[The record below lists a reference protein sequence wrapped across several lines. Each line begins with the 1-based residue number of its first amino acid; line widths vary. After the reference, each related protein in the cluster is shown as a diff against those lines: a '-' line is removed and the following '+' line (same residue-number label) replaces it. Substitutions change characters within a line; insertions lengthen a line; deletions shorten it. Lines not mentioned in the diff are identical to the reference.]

1 MWVIEGSEDAA
12 QMLDDSEREEGEE
25 RHFEL
30 PAPDGAGTSAGA
42 GISAGAPHAPAV
54 ARRARLDRAPAPRHA
69 HIRAPHQAP
78 PRAPHLDRP
87 DHGRGEAR
95 QPHGLSHEPAAA
107 AHRERPRR
115 GLPLD
120 HRGAYTHTTRVGELH
135 WKAVAATRNTYTRPT
150 RVLGQV
156 DRARR
161 FVTDSILVQELMGQ
175 ARAGQELMTPDELK
189 AQEPIRDLLG
199 CELADL
205 VRLPAAAE
213 EGASDSEAT
222 SSDDA
227 WLVWLRR
234 VTASG
239 QQARTCAV

>member
-1 MWVIEGSEDAA
+1 M
-12 QMLDDSEREEGEE
+12 
-25 RHFEL
+25 
-30 PAPDGAGTSAGA
+30 
-42 GISAGAPHAPAV
+42 
-54 ARRARLDRAPAPRHA
+54 
-69 HIRAPHQAP
+69 
-78 PRAPHLDRP
+78 
-87 DHGRGEAR
+87 
-95 QPHGLSHEPAAA
+95 
-107 AHRERPRR
+107 
-115 GLPLD
+115 
-120 HRGAYTHTTRVGELH
+120 
-135 WKAVAATRNTYTRPT
+135 AATRNTYTRPT

-222 SSDDA
+222 SSDDG